1 MKNINE
7 ENIDKVFIEILDGY
21 NYLIILYKRE
31 ERINSNWNVSDGKN
45 DVWFCWDVKIT
56 QRGKPI
62 GQSISYH
69 IECSCWI
76 ILHIEL

>member
-31 ERINSNWNVSDGKN
+31 ERINSN
-45 DVWFCWDVKIT
+45 
-56 QRGKPI
+56 
-62 GQSISYH
+62 
-69 IECSCWI
+69 
-76 ILHIEL
+76 